1 MIGMHVQLPNFEQFK
16 TSFNAVANNSTA
28 NDDAKAATIM
38 SYLDMLIRANS
49 ESGSFSKA
57 ELLFKTEALINEQ
70 CPRSENEEEQNSL
83 GQILLKQLQQR
94 RQIHINSAD
103 HSLSQAI
110 LKQQKP
116 LVQLLKT
123 LEEQAQA
130 NPITQAKSES
140 HNLKSA
146 QEYFLHGINQISQQ
160 VAQLEGSSQEKNALH
175 GELSQQL
182 AQNLVSEFGS
192 NITQQLVQT
201 TREHSLPA
209 QIYALKAQ
217 SKYQIPPFCRLDVSA
232 EDLKLAM
239 EHIAGGE
246 NPLSSE
252 KKNAVLQII
261 QGFYEGNDQSLA
273 YASLDDHQKIYME
286 HLLTQAEDIEKN
298 STGINALLG
307 KAMESLPS
315 LIMPAVIGAIAG
327 YLMGGME
334 MVGGIGAV
342 AISVIGGLDGISS
355 DDAPEEKVQQAPP
368 PLYQFTNTNASS
380 TSTST
385 TAAA

>member
-1 MIGMHVQLPNFEQFK
+1 MIGMHLQLPNFEQFK
-16 TSFNAVANNSTA
+16 TSFNAVVANSTA
-28 NDDAKAATIM
+28 ADDAKASTIM

-49 ESGSFSKA
+49 KSGSFSKA
-57 ELLFKTEALINEQ
+57 ELLSKTEALIKEQSPQSESHNE
-70 CPRSENEEEQNSL
+70 SSL
-83 GQILLKQLQQR
+83 GQILLEQLKQR
-94 RQIHINSAD
+94 RQTHIDSAD

-116 LVQLLKT
+116 LAQLLET
-123 LEEQAQA
+123 LERQAQA
-130 NPITQAKSES
+130 EPKTQANSES
-140 HNLKSA
+140 HTLKAA
-146 QEYFLHGINQISQQ
+146 QEYFMHGINQISQE

-175 GELSQQL
+175 RELSLEL

-192 NITQQLVQT
+192 DITQQLVQT
-201 TREHSLPA
+201 TREQSLPA

-239 EHIAGGE
+239 EHIATGGE
-246 NPLSSE
+246 NSLSSE
-252 KKNAVLQII
+252 KKNQVLKII
-261 QGFYEGNDQSLA
+261 EGFYQGKDQSLA
-273 YASLDDHQKIYME
+273 YASLDDNQRIYME
-286 HLLTQAEDIEKN
+286 HLLTQAENIEKN

-315 LIMPAVIGAIAG
+315 LIMPAVLGAIAG

-334 MVGGIGAV
+334 MLGGIGAV

-355 DDAPEEKVQQAPP
+355 DDDPKDKVKQAPP
-368 PLYQFTNTNASS
+368 PLYQFKNTTAS
-380 TSTST
+380 ST
-385 TAAA
+385 TAATAA